1 MGRLHVCSLAK
12 VPEIVRASG
21 ARSLVTLIDEGT
33 QVVRPR
39 EIAAERHLFVSMS
52 DILVAVDGHVLPS
65 DSHVAALLDFVE
77 RWDRAAPMLI
87 HCYAGVS
94 RSTAAAFIA
103 ACALGPHRDE
113 HEIAAEIR
121 RNSPT
126 ATPNAR
132 LVALGDEILHRGG
145 RMNAAIAKIGRGA
158 DCFEGTPFALELH

>member
-1 MGRLHVCSLAK
+1 M
-12 VPEIVRASG
+12 PEIVRATG

-33 QVVRPR
+33 PVVRPL

-52 DILVAVDGHVLPS
+52 DIVVAVDGHILPS
-65 DSHVAALLDFVE
+65 DAHVAALLDFVQ

-94 RSTAAAFIA
+94 RSTAAAFVT
-103 ACALGPHRDE
+103 ACALSPHRDE
-113 HEIAAEIR
+113 HDIAAEIR

-132 LVALGDEILHRGG
+132 LVALGDAILRRNG
-145 RMNAAIAKIGRGA
+145 RMSAAIARIGRGA
-158 DCFEGTPFALELH
+158 DCHEGTPFALELH